1 MCVKSLLC
9 VPYRTQLTYLYTRH
23 LNPCNADLT
32 NNGCTYFVDLA
43 VSGFDFLSTR
53 GFRVGEYDRVSP
65 QPRGYFVCGQAD
77 IGSKDVAEWCIHFV
91 VHFNDPVVGSAPYFE
106 FVFGGPSQDGA
117 RVRED
122 FFFDGGR
129 VQEI

>member
-1 MCVKSLLC
+1 M
-9 VPYRTQLTYLYTRH
+9 
-23 LNPCNADLT
+23 
-32 NNGCTYFVDLA
+32 
-43 VSGFDFLSTR
+43 GFGWGNTI
-53 GFRVGEYDRVSP
+53 RVSP

-117 RVRED
+117 SVGEY
-122 FFFDGGR
+122 FLFDGGGCR
-129 VQEI
+129 RSRPGIWHL